1 MRGVEHPSP
10 LPLSPSPARGDK
22 KNCPFP
28 RSGDGV
34 RGWGVRVLADE
45 RGQTFTE
52 YIMISGF
59 IVLVGLFVM
68 KAFQLPFRQRLQD
81 MASYVL
87 NNAADLP
94 W

>member
-1 MRGVEHPSP
+1 MTRRAISHSGAAVRR
-10 LPLSPSPARGDK
+10 LAAR
-22 KNCPFP
+22 
-28 RSGDGV
+28 
-34 RGWGVRVLADE
+34 LLHEE

-59 IVLVGLFVM
+59 IVMVGLFAM
-68 KAFQLPFRQRLQD
+68 KAFQLPFRQRLQE

-87 NNAADLP
+87 NNAADIP

>member
-1 MRGVEHPSP
+1 MTM
-10 LPLSPSPARGDK
+10 ARGAVTGA
-22 KNCPFP
+22 
-28 RSGDGV
+28 R
-34 RGWGVRVLADE
+34 RQLARVMRDE

-68 KAFQLPFRQRLQD
+68 RTFQVQYRQRLQD
-81 MASYVL
+81 IASYVI

>member
-1 MRGVEHPSP
+1 MRHRI
-10 LPLSPSPARGDK
+10 ARL
-22 KNCPFP
+22 
-28 RSGDGV
+28 V
-34 RGWGVRVLADE
+34 HDE

-59 IVLVGLFVM
+59 IVMVGLFVM

-81 MASYVL
+81 MASYVV
-87 NNAADLP
+87 NNAADIP

>member
-1 MRGVEHPSP
+1 MTRRAISHSRAAVRRFA
-10 LPLSPSPARGDK
+10 ARL
-22 KNCPFP
+22 
-28 RSGDGV
+28 RH
-34 RGWGVRVLADE
+34 DE

-59 IVLVGLFVM
+59 IVMVGLFAM
-68 KAFQLPFRQRLQD
+68 KAFQLPFRQRLQE

-87 NNAADLP
+87 NNAADIP